1 MEPLNLTK
9 IESEWSTDSA
19 GLAKQW
25 KEMGAAIGEI
35 RKQNARWRDY
45 LEEIKSRQSWIRRWF
60 AIG

>member
-35 RKQNARWRDY
+35 RKQKPDGATIWKR
-45 LEEIKSRQSWIRRWF
+45 
-60 AIG
+60 